1 MPRRSIEPGTIDK
14 FRRWCGLRRP
24 NRLRDAGTTVAL
36 DHGHQSLFDHDQ
48 HCDHFADPLA
58 CKILEIA
65 RLIDADDVILHILRE
80 AVVVIVVQRRGE
92 GTCAVVNSLC
102 RRENF
107 LGCRFHALDGGP
119 KFAGRARH
127 PAVIAIVG
135 ECSKLTHVAKD
146 DRLDGCELSRQLR
159 PRFRRLLQFCGD
171 SPVGRVVRWGR

>member
-14 FRRWCGLRRP
+14 FRRRCGLRRP
-24 NRLRDAGTTVAL
+24 NRLRDAGTSVAL

-48 HCDHFADPLA
+48 HCDHFPDPLA

-65 RLIDADDVILHILRE
+65 RLIDADNVILHILRE

-119 KFAGRARH
+119 EFAGRARH

-159 PRFRRLLQFCGD
+159 RFRRLLQFCGD
-171 SPVGRVVRWGR
+171 SPVGGVVRWGR